1 MGMHITTGNFVSQVE
16 KAEKPVLLDLYATWC
31 GPCKML
37 APILEEPELTRRFS
51 VSAVPTLLLFKNGVE
66 VKRTS
71 GFLPKEALEQFV
83 DGV

>member
-37 APILEEPELTRRFS
+37 APILEELESSRDDILVGKVNVDDSELKK
-51 VSAVPTLLLFKNGVE
+51 L
-66 VKRTS
+66 
-71 GFLPKEALEQFV
+71 EALEKKERKSKLNE
-83 DGV
+83 G